1 MALTPHE
8 HLEVRVRINR
18 LAVVVVG
25 ALLFMSPFLTKET
38 RAQAQVPKAL
48 LLFGGHDHKTFL
60 GCLNC
65 VDTSDA
71 SVCNDVGQYGSD
83 VAANSIWNEVG
94 PYGSDV
100 SPTSPWNTVS
110 DDGPIIVDRTGK
122 SYGYFSANSVHHDRT
137 RIDWLVAIL
146 DYYDKT
152 NDLTK
157 TREKMCSN

>member
-1 MALTPHE
+1 
-8 HLEVRVRINR
+8 VRKR
-18 LAVVVVG
+18 LVVVVVG
-25 ALLFMSPFLTKET
+25 SLLCVPPLLTKAPLPE
-38 RAQAQVPKAL
+38 AQATKAL

-83 VAANSIWNEVG
+83 VAENSIWNDVG

-100 SPTSPWNTVS
+100 STTSPWNNVS
-110 DDGPIIVDRTGK
+110 QDAPIIVDRAGK
-122 SYGYFSANSVHHDRT
+122 SFGYFSANNVHHDRT

-152 NDLTK
+152 NDLAK
-157 TREKMCSN
+157 TRQKMCGD

>member
-1 MALTPHE
+1 MRMT
-8 HLEVRVRINR
+8 R
-18 LAVVVVG
+18 LAAVAAVLSASLFWTTVPG
-25 ALLFMSPFLTKET
+25 AG
-38 RAQAQVPKAL
+38 AQATKAM

-65 VDTSDA
+65 IDTNDA

-83 VAANSIWNEVG
+83 VAENSIWNDVG

-100 SPTSPWNTVS
+100 SPTSPWNSVS
-110 DDGPIIVDRTGK
+110 QEAPIIVDRAGK
-122 SYGYFSANSVHHDRT
+122 SYGYFSANNVHHDRT

-152 NDLTK
+152 NDLPK
-157 TREKMCSN
+157 TREKMCGS